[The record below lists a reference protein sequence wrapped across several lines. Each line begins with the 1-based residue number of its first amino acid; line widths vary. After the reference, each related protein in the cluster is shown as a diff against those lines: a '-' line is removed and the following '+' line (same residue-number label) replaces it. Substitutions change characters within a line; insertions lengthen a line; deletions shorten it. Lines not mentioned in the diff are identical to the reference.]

1 MERRYHCIPSVCLR
15 VRLSVATHR
24 HQSED
29 RVDDSDSYGG
39 VDRLGHT
46 GASEDI
52 RGVVK
57 DLGGSTSTD
66 FQ

>member
-1 MERRYHCIPSVCLR
+1 MRI
-15 VRLSVATHR
+15 SVATHR

-46 GASEDI
+46 SASEDI

-57 DLGGSTSTD
+57 DLGGRTSTD

>member
-1 MERRYHCIPSVCLR
+1 MFIN
-15 VRLSVATHR
+15 VATHG

-29 RVDDSDSYGG
+29 RVDDSDSDGG

-46 GASEDI
+46 GLMEDI
-52 RGVVK
+52 RRVVK
-57 DLGGSTSTD
+57 DLGGRASID